1 MKKVNVIHIL
11 LGIFAVIILVITII
25 YISSS
30 SGVNIAKQKKFEYDF
45 SIPFDAITV
54 WYLEP
59 NTFDEISKEISI
71 DKLNEKAKTY
81 DICYLS
87 DSEKTL
93 SVNFYH
99 NEFGRVTKKQNNIR
113 VLDFS
118 LDYDDLKCLLN
129 QKNLEELFVNMNI
142 KGGNVKNVGLL
153 EILKN
158 SCPLIIWVQVDS
170 ENYYIAV
177 DSTDGLDSLISML
190 IEGKMTYNA
199 TLYTSDNV
207 TELCESKK

>member
-1 MKKVNVIHIL
+1 
-11 LGIFAVIILVITII
+11 
-25 YISSS
+25 
-30 SGVNIAKQKKFEYDF
+30 
-45 SIPFDAITV
+45 
-54 WYLEP
+54 
-59 NTFDEISKEISI
+59 
-71 DKLNEKAKTY
+71 
-81 DICYLS
+81 
-87 DSEKTL
+87 
-93 SVNFYH
+93 
-99 NEFGRVTKKQNNIR
+99 
-113 VLDFS
+113 
-118 LDYDDLKCLLN
+118 
-129 QKNLEELFVNMNI
+129 MNI

>member
-1 MKKVNVIHIL
+1 MEENGKNGKFSAIL
-11 LGIFAVIILVITII
+11 TIEGPAGFGYDPEKLVKTIWQGTKAMMNNNGTRLNKEVFWDALV
-25 YISSS
+25 S
-30 SGVNIAKQKKFEYDF
+30 VYDEKCLE
-45 SIPFDAITV
+45 SQPVFD
-54 WYLEP
+54 
-59 NTFDEISKEISI
+59 D
-71 DKLNEKAKTY
+71 
-81 DICYLS
+81 
-87 DSEKTL
+87 
-93 SVNFYH
+93 FYH

-113 VLDFS
+113 VQDIS